1 MKRKYAAIALG
12 LTLALSSTAAFAEES
27 TEAAVTAEAATEAAD
42 ESALD
47 ANEENTE
54 TFLGQIT
61 EITENSIKI
70 TNSKLVP
77 VSDTEDAEIAAENAS
92 ADAADNT
99 EDDTEN
105 TSENAD
111 ETAENADDTTENT
124 DDTAAD
130 AQNAEN
136 AEASTDGAESTGEA
150 DDGSLTAVLEL
161 SPDQSTTI
169 DYSEATSFKLLT
181 DQYTLTITDNGL
193 TETPADEG
201 TEAPADEDAEAPAG
215 EDTEAPADEDAE
227 APAGEDTEAPATEN
241 AEAPADENAKV
252 PGEDAPEMKTDRQDN
267 ASLIPV
273 DAITEVITADDLQ
286 EGDVIYAVLNDD
298 GTAAE
303 ITVLAKGDTIAAVYS
318 EADAQ

>member
-12 LTLALSSTAAFAEES
+12 LTLALSSTAAFAEGT
-27 TEAAVTAEAATEAAD
+27 TEAAPTEAAATSEATEA
-42 ESALD
+42 SALD

-54 TFLGQIT
+54 GFLGQIT

-77 VSDTEDAEIAAENAS
+77 VSDTEDPEAANEDTAADTSEDSTDTSENA
-92 ADAADNT
+92 AADT
-99 EDDTEN
+99 EDTEN
-105 TSENAD
+105 T
-111 ETAENADDTTENT
+111 
-124 DDTAAD
+124 DTAD
-130 AQNAEN
+130 GST
-136 AEASTDGAESTGEA
+136 EASTDGAESTGEA

-193 TETPADEG
+193 TETPADED

-215 EDTEAPADEDAE
+215 EDTEAPADE
-227 APAGEDTEAPATEN
+227 
-241 AEAPADENAKV
+241 NAKV
-252 PGEDAPEMKTDRQDN
+252 PEEDTPEMKPDKQDN
-267 ASLIPV
+267 APLIPV

-303 ITVLAKGDTIAAVYS
+303 ITVLAKGDTIAAVYN

>member
-111 ETAENADDTTENT
+111 ETAENTDDTTENT

-169 DYSEATSFKLLT
+169 DY
-181 DQYTLTITDNGL
+181 GL

-201 TEAPADEDAEAPAG
+201 
-215 EDTEAPADEDAE
+215 TEAPADEDAE

>member
-70 TNSKLVP
+70 KNSRLVP

-99 EDDTEN
+99 EDDAEN
-105 TSENAD
+105 PSENAD
-111 ETAENADDTTENT
+111 ETAENTDDTIENT

-150 DDGSLTAVLEL
+150 DNVSLNAVLEL
-161 SPDQSTTI
+161 SPDQTTTI

-193 TETPADEG
+193 TDIPADEV
-201 TEAPADEDAEAPAG
+201 AEATAN
-215 EDTEAPADEDAE
+215 EDTEATTNENTEATADEDT
-227 APAGEDTEAPATEN
+227 EDPTDDN
-241 AEAPADENAKV
+241 AEAATDEAAKTTPAE
-252 PGEDAPEMKTDRQDN
+252 QDM
-267 ASLIPV
+267 ASLIPA
-273 DAITEVITADDLQ
+273 DAITEVITAADLQ

-303 ITVLAKGDTIAAVYS
+303 ITVLAKGDTIAAVYG

>member
-99 EDDTEN
+99 EDDAEN

-150 DDGSLTAVLEL
+150 DDESLTAVLEL

-193 TETPADEG
+193 TEAPADEG
-201 TEAPADEDAEAPAG
+201 
-215 EDTEAPADEDAE
+215 TEAPADEDAE

-252 PGEDAPEMKTDRQDN
+252 PGEDAPEMKTGRQDN

>member
-111 ETAENADDTTENT
+111 ETAENTDDTTENT

-150 DDGSLTAVLEL
+150 DDESLSAVLEL

-193 TETPADEG
+193 TEAPADEG
-201 TEAPADEDAEAPAG
+201 TEAPADEN
-215 EDTEAPADEDAE
+215 AE